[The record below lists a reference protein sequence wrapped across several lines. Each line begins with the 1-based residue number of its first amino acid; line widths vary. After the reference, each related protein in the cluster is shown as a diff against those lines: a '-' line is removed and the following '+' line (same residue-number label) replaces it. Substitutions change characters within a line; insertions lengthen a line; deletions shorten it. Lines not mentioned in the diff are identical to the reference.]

1 MLSKEEGN
9 LLLDFYG
16 ELLTRH
22 QLNIMNDYFRDDL
35 SMNEIAYNYE
45 ISIAAVSDL
54 INRTIKQLENY
65 ETKLNL
71 IKQDKQLDIII
82 KELYNGDEY
91 SSIIAKKLEKVFRG

>member
-1 MLSKEEGN
+1 MLSKQEGN

-45 ISIAAVSDL
+45 ISKAAVSDL

-91 SSIIAKKLEKVFRG
+91 SSSIAKKLEKVFRG

>member
-16 ELLTRH
+16 ELLTEH

-35 SMNEIAYNYE
+35 SMNEIAINYD
-45 ISIAAVSDL
+45 ISKAAVSDL
-54 INRTIKQLENY
+54 INRTVKQLENY

-91 SSIIAKKLEKVFRG
+91 LSNIAKQLEKIFRG

>member
-45 ISIAAVSDL
+45 ISNAAVSDL

>member
-45 ISIAAVSDL
+45 ISKAAV
-54 INRTIKQLENY
+54 
-65 ETKLNL
+65 
-71 IKQDKQLDIII
+71 
-82 KELYNGDEY
+82 
-91 SSIIAKKLEKVFRG
+91 